1 MSNLKALALQ
11 IKFWTSVFPGAIHR
25 VLVLSAL
32 CLVEKLMHFSIS
44 DSVARSSSTCPC
56 QQHQGAGSDSG
67 ALWAGTSLHALAC
80 GFLLWG
86 SGQVS
91 ACSFFTKS
99 PFSSSSSRD
108 SRQAALPVQI
118 RVKQRSLGGQTPTR
132 LTLLMQKTTANMK
145 ARRDFSV
152 RPSMKW
158 KAELEAQ
165 KCSHLH
171 QKIQQNIAKSSLL
184 LAVRNYVAW
193 VLTTSVS
200 LALGHP
206 VLHVQLP
213 RSWAEPASLMQ
224 SCQASWQLACH
235 RLLHFKTGFVA
246 ATWVFENWQSTHPVL
261 VEIARAP
268 AQSQYSGPPAVLM
281 KPVRLDARHATIA
294 VKKNQPSIP
303 APVGMAFQLG
313 DQLLSMEAWKFSL
326 PTVKNS
332 RRGHLTLPCS
342 CSNLWHNRCN
352 LSSLVTELLRWKHK
366 QAWLC
371 KVPFSAACGYKSK
384 HPNFQICY
392 APVLS
397 QCWLQ
402 RCIANICVMCHWLF
416 SGNAMTCVINWT
428 LWNASGFN
436 TYFAQQNESTL
447 RRNALRSKLPNETW
461 GHPSNPYQSIKHAVH
476 TFILPRNVFNLL
488 GITRTFCIRNSVS
501 AYASQIYKA
510 EVSLP

>member
-1 MSNLKALALQ
+1 
-11 IKFWTSVFPGAIHR
+11 
-25 VLVLSAL
+25 
-32 CLVEKLMHFSIS
+32 MHFSIS

-86 SGQVS
+86 SGQVQP
-91 ACSFFTKS
+91 A
-99 PFSSSSSRD
+99 PFSQRARFPAAAPEILGKRRCLCKSEWNSAHLETNANSSD
-108 SRQAALPVQI
+108 LADA
-118 RVKQRSLGGQTPTR
+118 
-132 LTLLMQKTTANMK
+132 KTTANMK

-235 RLLHFKTGFVA
+235 RYSTSNRLCGGHLS
-246 ATWVFENWQSTHPVL
+246 FENWQSTHPVL

-268 AQSQYSGPPAVLM
+268 AQSQYSGPPAVSWTRSFGWASRYHRRQK
-281 KPVRLDARHATIA
+281 KPTKYSSSCRHGFSAGGSTA
-294 VKKNQPSIP
+294 LNGSLKV
-303 APVGMAFQLG
+303 
-313 DQLLSMEAWKFSL
+313 SL

-352 LSSLVTELLRWKHK
+352 LSSLVTELLRWNT
-366 QAWLC
+366 
-371 KVPFSAACGYKSK
+371 SK
-384 HPNFQICY
+384 HDFVRCLSALHADINRNIPISKFAMLQSWVSAGCKD
-392 APVLS
+392 VL
-397 QCWLQ
+397 
-402 RCIANICVMCHWLF
+402 
-416 SGNAMTCVINWT
+416 
-428 LWNASGFN
+428 
-436 TYFAQQNESTL
+436 
-447 RRNALRSKLPNETW
+447 
-461 GHPSNPYQSIKHAVH
+461 
-476 TFILPRNVFNLL
+476 
-488 GITRTFCIRNSVS
+488 RTFVWCATGFFRQCNDVCN
-501 AYASQIYKA
+501 
-510 EVSLP
+510 